1 MHDLIER
8 HLNRVKGMKAEATYD
23 THKTNLK
30 QFENWAEEHGYEVTE
45 LRALELEEFFL
56 KMNNDG
62 YAPNTIGSR
71 YESVRGFYNT
81 LVDKF
86 EVVDEHPF
94 DNLRRRDYV
103 QKNTRKHDESD
114 ISYVT
119 PEEKEA
125 LCENVA
131 SPALRN
137 ELLVRMLWQTGVRKS
152 ELVEVEL
159 DDLNRNERS
168 ISIWSNKTKE
178 SRTVYYQP
186 SLDLLLDQWL
196 ENGYRAAFSPAEH
209 SSYLFVSERS
219 EHIHVDTVNE
229 KIVKPAAAEAGIQE
243 VLYTDKS
250 GSKRYRVTPHALRH
264 GHAVHALKSGI
275 DVRTVQQHLG
285 HADLEMTM
293 KYLQLIDDDVK
304 EGYREFQTSTQA

>member
-1 MHDLIER
+1 MDEHIER
-8 HLNRVKGMKAEATYD
+8 YLSRVEAMKAENTYV
-23 THKTNLK
+23 TYSNNLR
-30 QFENWAEEHGYEVTE
+30 QFDSWAEDRDYEVVE
-45 LRALELEEFFL
+45 MSALELEEYFL
-56 KMNNDG
+56 EMNREG

-71 YESVRGFYNT
+71 FGAVRSFYKT
-81 LVDKF
+81 LAGKF
-86 EVVDEHPF
+86 EVIDESPF
-94 DNLRRRDYV
+94 EELQRRDYV

-125 LCENVA
+125 LCDHVP
-131 SPALRN
+131 SPKLRN
-137 ELLVRMLWQTGVRKS
+137 ELIMRLLWQTGIRKS
-152 ELVEVEL
+152 ELAQIEL
-159 DDLNRNERS
+159 DVLDRS
-168 ISIWSNKTKE
+168 GRSVIVWSNKSKE
-178 SRTVYYQP
+178 HRTVYYQP

-196 ENGYRAAFSPAEH
+196 DNGYRAAFAPAEN
-209 SSYLFVSERS
+209 SSYLFVTERAKQM
-219 EHIHVDTVNE
+219 HADTVNE
-229 KIVKPAAAEAGIQE
+229 EVVKPAAEAAGIQE

-250 GSKRYRVTPHALRH
+250 GNKRCRITSHTLRH

-304 EGYREFQTSTQA
+304 EGYRNFSASA